1 VLAPPVQTPP
11 PPPAL
16 PAEPAEEEAYHRE
29 LERDDVALMRTL
41 SDLNHELQIVKQR
54 TLRIENR
61 VKELRCPGP
70 TPLEMMTGGATF
82 SQSQLMPPGPSSVTE
97 GNFSASLPQHARRV
111 EARRSPVTVSSPGR
125 PKAQSPERTSDVPS
139 FAKQPS
145 FNSAFAPVGK

>member
-1 VLAPPVQTPP
+1 
-11 PPPAL
+11 
-16 PAEPAEEEAYHRE
+16 
-29 LERDDVALMRTL
+29 VALMRTL